1 MVAERAITLWPNVV
15 NTIFYWE
22 SLCKSKRPKC
32 KSYEVLASHY
42 KDKLVIAKLQF
53 FRDVALRLKNYLV
66 PFQTDS
72 PMLPFLNDTLEGM
85 LRKLLSVFIR
95 KEVLDSA
102 STSYK
107 LIKLDVEKKEN
118 HLPADTIKLGTAV
131 KSLLRSNNISEG
143 SKHQFKKDCVQLLVQ
158 LTKKL
163 QERSPLKYMVV
174 RNSTC
179 LSPINMV
186 QNKDVA
192 LSRFGALVEKLH
204 RCEWISATIADS
216 AKDQFEAFIKSA
228 TTINKDSFLQFDYLK
243 DRVDEFLNPFLN
255 SNKEF
260 TSFWQICKIIFTLSH
275 SQCAVERGFS
285 VNKEL
290 LVENLQE
297 MSLIA
302 QRIVYDQLTATK
314 QNVHTFKISNDLIK
328 SCKAARS
335 KYMLQLDEKR
345 EQAVGNKK
353 AEKRKLLNE
362 EITDIKKR
370 KTSVE
375 SCVESLN
382 EDIEKLSYKAE
393 ESNEIEFLV
402 KANAFRRK
410 VTEKK
415 ALIEQLDSAVSKLQQ
430 DLHKNN

>member
-335 KYMLQLDEKR
+335 KYMLQLDEK
-345 EQAVGNKK
+345 ES
-353 AEKRKLLNE
+353 KLLA
-362 EITDIKKR
+362 T
-370 KTSVE
+370 
-375 SCVESLN
+375 
-382 EDIEKLSYKAE
+382 
-393 ESNEIEFLV
+393 
-402 KANAFRRK
+402 RR
-410 VTEKK
+410 
-415 ALIEQLDSAVSKLQQ
+415 QRSG
-430 DLHKNN
+430 NC